1 MWMAGFLDLPKQID
15 RVELAKIIVAAGI
28 LLSIVAFSIFQIQIQ
43 NPPRTEK
50 LVVVALSRP
59 YVNEE
64 ADLRVAVVNEEG
76 TIVEN
81 RDDLIEVSIMTK
93 GISLVGAESNSDIL
107 WSKKLQIRLRNG
119 ATHILFKSLDEEPVT
134 IIARQIE
141 GVTPLDETRVTLIAH
156 PG

>member
-1 MWMAGFLDLPKQID
+1 MWMARFLDLPKQID
-15 RVELAKIIVAAGI
+15 RVELAKIVIAAGL
-28 LLSIVAFSIFQIQIQ
+28 LLSIVALSIFQIQIQ
-43 NPPRTEK
+43 NPPRTKK

-59 YVNEE
+59 YVDEE

-93 GISLVGAESNSDIL
+93 GISLIRAEDDSDMA

-119 ATHILFKSLDEEPVT
+119 AAEVLFKGLDDEPTT
-134 IIARQIE
+134 IITRQIE
-141 GVTPLDETRVTLIAH
+141 GPTPLDETRVTFIPH
-156 PG
+156 PR